1 MSNEKIIEKHMFFY
15 RFQDDQ
21 LSSSVILCN
30 ALFKHLLEDNK
41 LISAMLDKYF
51 KVCQPS
57 EFWGIKKMSLKTF
70 SDFQGVPVLELVKFE
85 DVYKFALLSFGQFLS
100 PLSKKDLKDPAII
113 KTIMDFFAEPE
124 EYIKKAINEAKLV
137 NA

>member
-1 MSNEKIIEKHMFFY
+1 
-15 RFQDDQ
+15 
-21 LSSSVILCN
+21 
-30 ALFKHLLEDNK
+30 
-41 LISAMLDKYF
+41 MLDKYF

-124 EYIKKAINEAKLV
+124 EYIKKAINEAKPV